1 MRDHPHQRDGFDPRA
16 GRGRGPRVF
25 APGDLKLL
33 LPALIAEQ
41 PCHGYDLIRQIE
53 SLFDGAYTPSPGV
66 IYPTL
71 TFLEESD
78 LIQGDADGGK
88 KRYTITDAGRLF
100 LSEQQVALDG
110 VRMRIDV
117 SKRSLRGH
125 DRPPEIHEA
134 VHNLLIHRVSHEIK
148 RRRLE
153 VLRVVDI
160 TPRMRRITLGGPEL
174 AGFVSLGS
182 DDHIK
187 LLFPQ
192 NAAEQAALE
201 SPTFNIKGDGPQPAM
216 RDYTPRRFDL
226 SIGELDIDFVL
237 HGDGP
242 ASTWADQ
249 VQVGQHLYI
258 GGPRG
263 SMIVP
268 DIFDSYLLIG
278 DETALPAI
286 ARRLEELPAG
296 RTVLAVIEIAN
307 AAEKQAL
314 NSAAN
319 VEVIWVIRGQ
329 DDLLETVQKLTLP
342 SGSLYSFVATE
353 TKLSRQVRR
362 VLLDT
367 HKVNEEFLKAVGYWR
382 AEGSEEE

>member
-1 MRDHPHQRDGFDPRA
+1 MN
-16 GRGRGPRVF
+16 
-25 APGDLKLL
+25 
-33 LPALIAEQ
+33 
-41 PCHGYDLIRQIE
+41 
-53 SLFDGAYTPSPGV
+53 TPV
-66 IYPTL
+66 
-71 TFLEESD
+71 
-78 LIQGDADGGK
+78 
-88 KRYTITDAGRLF
+88 
-100 LSEQQVALDG
+100 
-110 VRMRIDV
+110 
-117 SKRSLRGH
+117 
-125 DRPPEIHEA
+125 
-134 VHNLLIHRVSHEIK
+134 IHRVTHEIK
-148 RRRLE
+148 RRRLA

-187 LLFPQ
+187 LMFPQ
-192 NAAEQAALE
+192 NAAEQAALQ
-201 SPTFNIKGDGPQPAM
+201 SPTFSIKGDGPQPAM

-226 SIGELDIDFVL
+226 SLGELDIDFVL

-242 ASTWADQ
+242 ASTWAEQ
-249 VQVGQHLYI
+249 AQVGQHLYI

-296 RTVLAVIEIAN
+296 RKVLAVIEIAD
-307 AAEKQAL
+307 AAEQQAL
-314 NSAAN
+314 HSAAEL
-319 VEVIWVIRGQ
+319 EVIWVLRGQ
-329 DDLLETVQKLTLP
+329 VDLLDTVRTLTLP
-342 SGSLYSFVATE
+342 SGALYTFVAME

-367 HKVNEEFLKAVGYWR
+367 HKVDEAFLKAVGYWR

>member
-1 MRDHPHQRDGFDPRA
+1 MN
-16 GRGRGPRVF
+16 
-25 APGDLKLL
+25 
-33 LPALIAEQ
+33 
-41 PCHGYDLIRQIE
+41 
-53 SLFDGAYTPSPGV
+53 TPV
-66 IYPTL
+66 
-71 TFLEESD
+71 
-78 LIQGDADGGK
+78 
-88 KRYTITDAGRLF
+88 
-100 LSEQQVALDG
+100 
-110 VRMRIDV
+110 
-117 SKRSLRGH
+117 
-125 DRPPEIHEA
+125 
-134 VHNLLIHRVSHEIK
+134 IHRVTHEIK
-148 RRRLE
+148 RRRLD

-187 LLFPQ
+187 LMFAQ
-192 NAAEQAALE
+192 NAAEQAALQ
-201 SPTFNIKGDGPQPAM
+201 SPTFSIKGDGPQPAM

-226 SIGELDIDFVL
+226 SLGELDIDFVL

-242 ASTWADQ
+242 ASTWAEQ
-249 VQVGQHLYI
+249 AQVGQHLYI

-296 RTVLAVIEIAN
+296 RRVLAVIEIAD
-307 AAEKQAL
+307 AAEQQAL
-314 NSAAN
+314 QSAAE
-319 VEVIWVIRGQ
+319 VEVIWVLRGQ
-329 DDLLETVQKLTLP
+329 ADLLDTVRTLTLP
-342 SGSLYSFVATE
+342 SGALYTFVAME

-367 HKVNEEFLKAVGYWR
+367 HKVDEAFLKAVGYWR
-382 AEGSEEE
+382 AEGSEEA

>member
-1 MRDHPHQRDGFDPRA
+1 MNTQ
-16 GRGRGPRVF
+16 
-25 APGDLKLL
+25 
-33 LPALIAEQ
+33 
-41 PCHGYDLIRQIE
+41 
-53 SLFDGAYTPSPGV
+53 T
-66 IYPTL
+66 
-71 TFLEESD
+71 
-78 LIQGDADGGK
+78 
-88 KRYTITDAGRLF
+88 
-100 LSEQQVALDG
+100 
-110 VRMRIDV
+110 
-117 SKRSLRGH
+117 
-125 DRPPEIHEA
+125 
-134 VHNLLIHRVSHEIK
+134 IHRVTHEIK
-148 RRRLE
+148 RRRLQ

-160 TPRMRRITLGGPEL
+160 TPRMRRVTLGGPEL

-192 NAAEQAALE
+192 NAEEQAALE
-201 SPTFNIKGDGPQPAM
+201 SPSFSIKGDGPQPAM
-216 RDYTPRRFDL
+216 RDYTPRRYDL

-242 ASTWADQ
+242 ASTWAEQ

-278 DETALPAI
+278 DETAIPAI

-296 RTVLAVIEIAN
+296 RKVLVVIEIAD
-307 AAEKQAL
+307 AAEQQVL
-314 NSAAN
+314 SSAAE
-319 VEVIWVIRGQ
+319 VEVIWVLRGQ
-329 DDLLETVQKLTLP
+329 DDLLDVVRNLTLP
-342 SGSLYSFVATE
+342 SGTLYSFVATE

-367 HKVNEEFLKAVGYWR
+367 HKVDEQYLKAVGYWR
-382 AEGSEEE
+382 AEGSEEEQS